1 MRGGTLCVQVDAERR
16 TLRYHAERTIKRYES
31 ISRYV
36 GKSVAAR
43 LAGGGDLADAAAG
56 KPDCYKG
63 LCWAQIWNSTP
74 ILWEKLEPCDSPGR
88 DRTMR
93 RFR

>member
-1 MRGGTLCVQVDAERR
+1 VAIHGGTLCVQVDAERR

-31 ISRYV
+31 RSRYV

-43 LAGGGDLADAAAG
+43 LAGG
-56 KPDCYKG
+56 YKG

-74 ILWEKLEPCDSPGR
+74 TLWEKLELCDSPGR

-93 RFR
+93 WFR